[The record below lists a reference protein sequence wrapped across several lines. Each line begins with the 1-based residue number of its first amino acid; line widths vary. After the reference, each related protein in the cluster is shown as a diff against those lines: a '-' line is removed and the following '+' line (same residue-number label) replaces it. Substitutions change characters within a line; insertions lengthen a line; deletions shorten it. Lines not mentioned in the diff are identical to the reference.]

1 MDYEFQFKYGRYSYY
16 TRTTN
21 LTKYWVRTLNNERV
35 FEVITKEFFNKQQLK
50 QLTKQKGSK

>member
-1 MDYEFQFKYGRYSYY
+1 MDYEFQFKYGRWSYY

-35 FEVITKEFFNKQQLK
+35 FEVITEEFFNKQQLK
-50 QLTKQKGSK
+50 ALKKEAKQ